1 MKFNIDSK
9 TIELFKKN
17 SKRYNYMIDWL
28 LSSVEDNLIK
38 YSLSIINISSG
49 KTIIVDI
56 NDDNCERIK
65 DIFGEI
71 NDEIVEKIITIALM
85 FPEV

>member
-1 MKFNIDSK
+1 MKFNINSR

-17 SKRYNYMIDWL
+17 SKKYNYMIDWL

-38 YSLSIINISSG
+38 YSMSIISVLPE
-49 KTIIVDI
+49 KTVAVDI
-56 NDDNCERIK
+56 DDDNCERIK
-65 DIFGEI
+65 EIFGDI
-71 NDEIVEKIITIALM
+71 NDEIVEKVITIALI

>member
-38 YSLSIINISSG
+38 YSLSIINISSE

-65 DIFGEI
+65 EIFGEI